1 MRYLLV
7 FAMVIVGPLSVYHAA
22 PPAQE
27 PKLVRP
33 VSWWSGLNPV
43 SDGGAGGDKQ
53 EVDLI
58 AERKEL
64 AQAWK
69 YLGLKGTVPEVNF
82 KDYFVLV
89 VRRPLGLDL
98 HSGGLAV
105 AEGGEAKIQGRGVH
119 PDEMNSRIHSST
131 IAIFPRSGIKTVEKT
146 KLPATE

>member
-1 MRYLLV
+1 MN
-7 FAMVIVGPLSVYHAA
+7 A
-22 PPAQE
+22 PPFCLATSRSSRRPNYKAQ
-27 PKLVRP
+27 PALRAAAAAIQII
-33 VSWWSGLNPV
+33 

-58 AERKEL
+58 AECKEL